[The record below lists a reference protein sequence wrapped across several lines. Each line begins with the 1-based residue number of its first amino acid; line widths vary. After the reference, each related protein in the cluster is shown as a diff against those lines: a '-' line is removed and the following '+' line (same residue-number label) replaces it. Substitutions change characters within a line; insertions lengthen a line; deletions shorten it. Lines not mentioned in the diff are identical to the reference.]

1 MADVK
6 LSWLQVQY
14 ISEQRVQWHD
24 HSFLIVQFIRK
35 LDRQKKV
42 KVCMTSLIMRKK
54 RFKFAVELELV
65 ELSSVPLV
73 NAVLFGKIRL
83 LDGGSLSQLS
93 SR

>member
-1 MADVK
+1 
-6 LSWLQVQY
+6 
-14 ISEQRVQWHD
+14 
-24 HSFLIVQFIRK
+24 
-35 LDRQKKV
+35 
-42 KVCMTSLIMRKK
+42 MTSLIMRKK